1 MRIYSISK
9 AICKPWRAVRTSAIS
24 THILSWDGQIAETIT
39 CPLSLLAIT
48 DPDPVFTSAKAATVL
63 VFNTFCCGRIH
74 VWGLEFVVDVLS
86 LQDLELISIWYSC
99 NNSQC
104 GHSCHTWPR
113 ILLIWG
119 FGSFGQFQINISL
132 PKRYYLELKKKKH

>member
-1 MRIYSISK
+1 
-9 AICKPWRAVRTSAIS
+9 
-24 THILSWDGQIAETIT
+24 
-39 CPLSLLAIT
+39 
-48 DPDPVFTSAKAATVL
+48 VL

-132 PKRYYLELKKKKH
+132 PKRYYLELKKKKTLELWFLAASYGSIITKSHRKPSILVYEPKW